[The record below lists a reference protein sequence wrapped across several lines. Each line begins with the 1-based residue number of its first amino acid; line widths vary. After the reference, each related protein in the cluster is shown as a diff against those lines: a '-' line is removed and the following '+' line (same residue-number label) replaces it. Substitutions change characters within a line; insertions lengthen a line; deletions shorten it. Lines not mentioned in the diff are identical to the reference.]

1 MAQSYLEY
9 CILFTP
15 LSEVL
20 SEWCA
25 CPDSGR
31 LCPMDTAAG
40 QGFDL
45 IASTRDRKENR
56 SASVSLGSE
65 AGTVAFWERYTSC
78 SGHRPSYSLPLAWHE
93 INCAPLKPF
102 KGRHLPLCILLLW
115 SLLSLPHGMWCGTY
129 GWTQEVSG
137 SHTLH

>member
-1 MAQSYLEY
+1 
-9 CILFTP
+9 
-15 LSEVL
+15 
-20 SEWCA
+20 
-25 CPDSGR
+25 
-31 LCPMDTAAG
+31 MDTAAG
-40 QGFDL
+40 QGLDL

-56 SASVSLGSE
+56 SASVSLRSE

-115 SLLSLPHGMWCGTY
+115 SLPLPATWNVVWHLWLDPRSLRVTHIALNFMSLCAAPKHLLFPSYRGALSATCWV
-129 GWTQEVSG
+129 WR
-137 SHTLH
+137 